1 MRIAVM
7 GAGAIGG
14 YLGARLS
21 AAGEDVTL
29 IARGAHLEA
38 IRRDGIRIESPHG
51 NLHVPKIAATEHPA
65 TIGPVDVVLFTVKL
79 WDTEAAA
86 RALAPL
92 IGPQTRVITLQNGID
107 SVDLIAGSVPRERIA
122 AGVIYLSAGI
132 AQPGVVG
139 SPGGV
144 RRLTVDAQHGNPVVA
159 AFVAAVGRVGVD
171 ARATDAI
178 DPVIWEKFVRLTA
191 HSGTTSL
198 MRTTLGPIM
207 ANPET
212 VAFLVQ
218 LLEEGIAIAGARGV
232 RLSPDCVETTLALQR
247 SMPPGMR
254 ASMAQDLE
262 AGRRLELPWLSGR
275 IHALGIEHG
284 IPTPAHTATYR
295 GLVLY
300 ANGKP
305 G

>member
-29 IARGAHLEA
+29 VARGAHLEA

-51 NLHVPKIAATEHPA
+51 NLHVAKIALTDDPA

-92 IGPQTRVITLQNGID
+92 MGAQTRVISLQNGID
-107 SVDLIAGSVPRERIA
+107 SVDLIAGSVPREPIA

-132 AQPGVVG
+132 ARPGVIG

-144 RRLTVDAQHGNPVVA
+144 RRLVVDAQHGNPVVA
-159 AFVAAVGRVGVD
+159 AFVAAVGGVGVD
-171 ARATDAI
+171 ARTTDAI
-178 DPVIWEKFVRLTA
+178 DTVIWEKFVRLTA
-191 HSGTTSL
+191 
-198 MRTTLGPIM
+198 
-207 ANPET
+207 
-212 VAFLVQ
+212 LV
-218 LLEEGIAIAGARGV
+218 EGA
-232 RLSPDCVETTLALQR
+232 
-247 SMPPGMR
+247 
-254 ASMAQDLE
+254 
-262 AGRRLELPWLSGR
+262 
-275 IHALGIEHG
+275 
-284 IPTPAHTATYR
+284 PT
-295 GLVLY
+295 G
-300 ANGKP
+300 GDQ
-305 G
+305 